1 MSTTQ
6 ESLDQAIETQ
16 PKDKKAPGGVKAL
29 AVFTYIGKVLLI
41 LLSLGFLVGL
51 FVAED
56 YMVNKVADA
65 DQNSDAWVLETQI
78 LCLVYLISS
87 IGAIIGVNKMKKG
100 KKKGFY
106 LHAISNVLLIAFLAY
121 NANIV
126 EWIIA
131 GSLAL
136 FILLYLPFV
145 GKLKN

>member
-1 MSTTQ
+1 MSTSEETID
-6 ESLDQAIETQ
+6 LDEGQIANA
-16 PKDKKAPGGVKAL
+16 KKSPGGVKAL
-29 AVFTYIGKVLLI
+29 AIFTYIGKVLLI
-41 LLSLGFLVGL
+41 LFSLGFLVGL
-51 FVAED
+51 FVAQD

-65 DQNSDAWVLETQI
+65 DQSSEGWVLETKI
-78 LCLVYLISS
+78 LCLVYLVSS
-87 IGAIIGVNKMKKG
+87 VGAIIGVNKMKKG

-106 LHAISNVLLIAFLAY
+106 LHAISNALLIAFLAY